1 MIPIDD
7 IFTFQIGGFYG
18 GNIGNILLSWEQAG
32 FFTYILP
39 FLLIFAIVFGILTR
53 TKIFGAESKGINAVI
68 SIAIGLLALQFD
80 FVPIFF
86 AEIFPRLGIGLS
98 VILALLILIGMFLP
112 EENNKY
118 ANWLLLIVAVI
129 VFLVVIG
136 KSFGSTYGWWGSVY
150 NWYSSAPE
158 LILVILVVAALIA
171 VISSASGKKFRVP
184 EYPPPV
190 YRGP

>member
-1 MIPIDD
+1 MIPIGD
-7 IFTFQIGGFYG
+7 ILIFQIGGYYG
-18 GNIGNILLSWEQAG
+18 GSIGNTLLAWEQAG
-32 FFTYILP
+32 FFSYVLP

-68 SIAIGLLALQFD
+68 SIAIGLLALQFN
-80 FVPIFF
+80 FVPMFF

-112 EENNKY
+112 EQNNKY
-118 ANWLLLIVAVI
+118 ANWLLLIVAVVVFI
-129 VFLVVIG
+129 VVLA
-136 KSFGSTYGWWGSVY
+136 KSFGQFYWWGSLY

-158 LILVILVVAALIA
+158 LILVVLVVGALA
-171 VISSASGKKFRVP
+171 VVISSASKNKFKVP
-184 EYPPPV
+184 EYPQPV

>member
-1 MIPIDD
+1 MIPIGD
-7 IFTFQIGGFYG
+7 ILMFQIGGYYG
-18 GNIGNILLSWEQAG
+18 GSIGNTLLAWEQAG
-32 FFTYILP
+32 FFSYVLP

-68 SIAIGLLALQFD
+68 SIAIGLLALQFN
-80 FVPIFF
+80 FVPMFF

-112 EENNKY
+112 EQNNKY
-118 ANWLLLIVAVI
+118 ANWLLLIVAVVVFI
-129 VFLVVIG
+129 VVLA
-136 KSFGSTYGWWGSVY
+136 KSFGQFYWWNSVY
-150 NWYSSAPE
+150 NIYYHPNI
-158 LILVILVVAALIA
+158 ILGIIIVIAFIA
-171 VISSASGKKFRVP
+171 VISSASKNKFKVP

>member
-1 MIPIDD
+1 MIPIGD
-7 IFTFQIGGFYG
+7 ILTLQIGGFYG
-18 GNIGNILLSWEQAG
+18 GSIGNTLLAWEQAG
-32 FFTYILP
+32 FFSYVLP

-53 TKIFGAESKGINAVI
+53 TKVFGAESKGINAVI

-80 FVPIFF
+80 FVPMFF

-112 EENNKY
+112 EQNNKY

-129 VFLVVIG
+129 VFLVVVG
-136 KSFGSTYGWWGSVY
+136 KSFASTYGWWGSVY
-150 NWYSSAPE
+150 NWYNSAPE
-158 LILVILVVAALIA
+158 LILVVIVIGAIIA
-171 VISSASGKKFRVP
+171 VISSASTNKFKVP

-190 YRGP
+190 YRS